1 MSHSLYSATEKQGL
15 PPGTLIHIGEKP
27 DVNARITVINYDASH
42 FEQKL
47 VDSVE
52 DILPY
57 KSGDKKTWVNIEG
70 LHDVSII
77 KAIGDHFNIHPLVQ
91 EDILN
96 THQRTKVEE
105 HDDYVFIV
113 LKKLHHDS
121 DSLEI
126 YYEQVSLIITD
137 NVLFT
142 FREYIDDVFDSVV
155 KRLNNGGGKLASS
168 GPDYL
173 AYSIMDTLVDEY
185 FKFQDSMDDLIENLE
200 QDLLSHPTP
209 GMLALLQSMKREMIY
224 ARRSA
229 SPLREML
236 FTLLHSESRLI
247 QDSTKIYLQ
256 DVYDHAIRVIE
267 AIDSYRDLITSMLD
281 LYLSSVNNKT
291 NEIMKVLTIFA
302 SIFIPLTFIVG
313 VYGMNFQ
320 YMPELEWKWAYPA
333 LWLIMIGLFVAL
345 MIYFKKKK
353 WF

>member
-1 MSHSLYSATEKQGL
+1 MADSLYSASEKQGL
-15 PPGTLIHIGEKP
+15 PPGTLVHVGEKP
-27 DVNARITVINYDASH
+27 DVNARISVINYDATH
-42 FEQKL
+42 FEQKF
-47 VDSVE
+47 VE
-52 DILPY
+52 TVEEILPY
-57 KSGDKKTWVNIEG
+57 KSGDSKTWVNIEG
-70 LHDVSII
+70 LHDISII

-105 HDDYVFIV
+105 YEDYVFIV
-113 LKKLHHDS
+113 LKKLHHES
-121 DSLEI
+121 NSLEI

-137 NVLFT
+137 KFLFT
-142 FREYIDDVFDSVV
+142 FREYIDDVFDPII
-155 KRLNNGGGKLASS
+155 KRLNNGGGKLRSS
-168 GPDYL
+168 SPDYL

-185 FKFQDSMDDLIENLE
+185 FKFQDSMDELIENL
-200 QDLLSHPTP
+200 DKKLLTHPTP
-209 GMLALLQSMKREMIY
+209 EMLALLQSMKREMIF

-229 SPLREML
+229 TPLREML
-236 FTLLHSESRLI
+236 FALLHSESRLI
-247 QDSTKIYLQ
+247 HESTKIYIQ

-320 YMPELEWKWAYPA
+320 YMPELHWKWAYPA
-333 LWLIMIGLFVAL
+333 LWLVMIGLVIAL
-345 MIYFKKKK
+345 MLYFKKKK